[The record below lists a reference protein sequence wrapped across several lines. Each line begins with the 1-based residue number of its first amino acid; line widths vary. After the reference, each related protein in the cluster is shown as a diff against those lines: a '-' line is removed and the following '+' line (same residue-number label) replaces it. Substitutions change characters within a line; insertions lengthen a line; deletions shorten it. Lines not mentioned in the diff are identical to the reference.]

1 MMKGQ
6 LAGLMKQ
13 AQQMQE
19 NLKKAQDEIAA
30 MEIEG
35 QAGAGMVKVTMT
47 GRHDVKRVSIDPS
60 LMGDDKDMLEDLIAA
75 AVNDAVRRVETL
87 TQEKMGGLTS
97 GFGLPP
103 VDQGLQRRP
112 QALAVDR
119 AQLPAPVQEAEHAE
133 QAPVAARGHQGGD
146 DQQDPRQLSR
156 PPADHA
162 GDGIQQ
168 HQPKQGL
175 SPGEPHQQGAAHA
188 PVRTQGSAEKR

>member
-60 LMGDDKDMLEDLIAA
+60 LMGDDKDMLEDLVAA

-103 VDQGLQRRP
+103 GMK
-112 QALAVDR
+112 
-119 AQLPAPVQEAEHAE
+119 LPF
-133 QAPVAARGHQGGD
+133 
-146 DQQDPRQLSR
+146 
-156 PPADHA
+156 
-162 GDGIQQ
+162 
-168 HQPKQGL
+168 
-175 SPGEPHQQGAAHA
+175 
-188 PVRTQGSAEKR
+188 